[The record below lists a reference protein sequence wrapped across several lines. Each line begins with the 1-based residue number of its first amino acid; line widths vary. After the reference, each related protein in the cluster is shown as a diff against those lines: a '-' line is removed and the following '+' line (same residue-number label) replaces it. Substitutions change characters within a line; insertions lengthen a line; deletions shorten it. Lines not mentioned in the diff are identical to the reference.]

1 MNDPFVG
8 LWRNNLDKSQ
18 AWDPAGAR
26 WVHDEIGRE
35 DVKIENHDDV
45 HDYENIIGLSPSYK
59 IGYRAR
65 YDDMTN
71 WVPYEV
77 RAIVDDEASEPDNAD
92 GHSGRPGQVPV
103 WTVGQLL
110 AYVTVVRVNERF
122 QYRIARN
129 PDRSASHIMQRH
141 LADDG
146 MSYVST
152 VVSAAGVPSLIRV
165 FDRLS

>member
-1 MNDPFVG
+1 MADPFVG
-8 LWRNNLDKSQ
+8 MWRNNLEKSQ
-18 AWDPAGAR
+18 AWDPGAAC
-26 WVHDEIGRE
+26 WVHDEVGRE

-45 HDYENIIGLSPSYK
+45 HDYENIIGLNPSYK

-65 YDDMTN
+65 YDDIT

-77 RAIVDDEASEPDNAD
+77 REIVDDDLSTSAD
-92 GHSGRPGQVPV
+92 AHEGRPGQVPL

-110 AYVTVVRVNERF
+110 AMVVVVRVNERF
-122 QYRIARN
+122 QFRIARN
-129 PDRSASHIMQRH
+129 PDGSESHIMQRH

-146 MSYVST
+146 QSYVST
-152 VVSAAGVPSLIRV
+152 VISAAGVPSLIRV